1 MYAELKAAGEMTL
14 KKWCE
19 EKMCSRSMEAARN
32 SAR

>member
-19 EKMCSRSMEAARN
+19 EKMCSRSMEITQ
-32 SAR
+32 